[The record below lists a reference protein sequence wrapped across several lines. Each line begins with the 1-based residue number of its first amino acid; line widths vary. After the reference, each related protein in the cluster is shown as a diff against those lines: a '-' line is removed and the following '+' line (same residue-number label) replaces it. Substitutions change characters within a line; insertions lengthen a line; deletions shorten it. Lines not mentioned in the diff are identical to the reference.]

1 MKNGTLAFAILFCMV
16 CLAISGFVYYPM
28 VNTILGK
35 FGIDGLSFFQM
46 TLVFSFL
53 HYFTAKSDS
62 VYSHDFFKKLE
73 KEMSEEEKASVYVKT
88 GLRALIRLGITYLV
102 YTYVIIPKFF

>member
-16 CLAISGFVYYPM
+16 CLTISGFVYYPM

-46 TLVFSFL
+46 TLAFTFL
-53 HYFTAKSDS
+53 HYFTVKPDS
-62 VYSHDFFKKLE
+62 IYSYDFFKKLE
-73 KEMSEEEKASVYVKT
+73 KEMSEEEKASVYIKV
-88 GLRALIRLGITYLV
+88 GLRTLVKLGIVYLV